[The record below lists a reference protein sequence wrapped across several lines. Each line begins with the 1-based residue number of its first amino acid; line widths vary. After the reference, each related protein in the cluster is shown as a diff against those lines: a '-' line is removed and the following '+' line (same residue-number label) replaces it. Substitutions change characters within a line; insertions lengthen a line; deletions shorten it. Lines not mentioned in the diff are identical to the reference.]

1 MPHLWGE
8 NLSPCYPG
16 RINFSSFF
24 LPNLANHLHENLSRL
39 EWWSA
44 LPGNPFSMVR
54 SPFLAAP
61 TFLQITRSR
70 RVNQSTCE
78 RSWLRQRVQLF
89 FLSNKRWGCLP
100 AFGTGEPYQ
109 SSVKRIPLFIWTIT
123 PKGFGAKLT
132 FAKASGF
139 VTGDAPV
146 SYWPIFPLS
155 PVTVPEVF
163 ANATLETRKKLSRVN
178 FRKGVWDC
186 YWGRAGQR

>member
-61 TFLQITRSR
+61 TFLHITRSR
-70 RVNQSTCE
+70 RVTQSTCE

-89 FLSNKRWGCLP
+89 FYQINAEVACQLSELESH
-100 AFGTGEPYQ
+100 T
-109 SSVKRIPLFIWTIT
+109 
-123 PKGFGAKLT
+123 
-132 FAKASGF
+132 
-139 VTGDAPV
+139 
-146 SYWPIFPLS
+146 S
-155 PVTVPEVF
+155 PVLKEFHYFLDYYAKRVWG
-163 ANATLETRKKLSRVN
+163 RVN
-178 FRKGVWDC
+178 FRKGFWVR
-186 YWGRAGQR
+186 YWGRAGQLLANFSTVPSHRPRSLCERHSRNEKETEPS

>member
-61 TFLQITRSR
+61 TFLHITRSR

-89 FLSNKRWGCLP
+89 FYQINAEVACQLSELESH
-100 AFGTGEPYQ
+100 T
-109 SSVKRIPLFIWTIT
+109 
-123 PKGFGAKLT
+123 
-132 FAKASGF
+132 
-139 VTGDAPV
+139 
-146 SYWPIFPLS
+146 S
-155 PVTVPEVF
+155 PVLKEFHYFLDYYAKRVWG
-163 ANATLETRKKLSRVN
+163 RVN
-178 FRKGVWDC
+178 FRKGFWSWYQGHGKKIANSWPAC
-186 YWGRAGQR
+186 SQ